1 MERIKL
7 HACQNHLTWLYSE
20 TDDQQVADVGYFTRE
35 LGWTPNYNKL
45 NINLSKV
52 IQFVILA
59 KASTLEI
66 KCNTLLGNVEEYGLS
81 NLVSM

>member
-1 MERIKL
+1 MLYYGKNKI
-7 HACQNHLTWLYSE
+7 ACLSKSFNLTLLR
-20 TDDQQVADVGYFTRE
+20 DNQQVADVGYFTRE

-52 IQFVILA
+52 IQFVILT

-66 KCNTLLGNVEEYGLS
+66 KCQ
-81 NLVSM
+81 